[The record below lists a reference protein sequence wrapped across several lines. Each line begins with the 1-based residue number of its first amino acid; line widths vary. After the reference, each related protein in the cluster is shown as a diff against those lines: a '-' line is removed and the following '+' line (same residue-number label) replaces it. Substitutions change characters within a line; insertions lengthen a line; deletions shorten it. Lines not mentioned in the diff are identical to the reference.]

1 MGEPLDL
8 SPPFLGTKSQ
18 LKHHGQDRLFAEASS
33 GLIGSRTNR
42 GKGRFNRISRPDVNP
57 MLRRKV
63 VEGEK
68 IAFNTLT
75 DQNNRQGPYIA
86 RPSAV
91 YAFPLQSTC

>member
-33 GLIGSRTNR
+33 GLMGPMSNR
-42 GKGRFNRISRPDVNP
+42 GKARFNRVGRPDVNP

-63 VEGEK
+63 VEGQE
-68 IAFNTLT
+68 
-75 DQNNRQGPYIA
+75 R
-86 RPSAV
+86 
-91 YAFPLQSTC
+91 FPIFQETFRGFRVFGFVGF